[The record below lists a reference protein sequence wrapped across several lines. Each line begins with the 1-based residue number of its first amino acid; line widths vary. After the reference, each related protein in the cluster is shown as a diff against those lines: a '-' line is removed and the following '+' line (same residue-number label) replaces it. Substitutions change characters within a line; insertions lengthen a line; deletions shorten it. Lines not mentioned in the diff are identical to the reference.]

1 MSQSTPEPLRFP
13 PVDGLT
19 VRADVDGG
27 AMSSDVGPLILRG
40 VDQQIGLTERLAQA
54 IDDQRHP
61 QGNRINR
68 C

>member
-1 MSQSTPEPLRFP
+1 
-13 PVDGLT
+13 
-19 VRADVDGG
+19 
-27 AMSSDVGPLILRG
+27 LILRG